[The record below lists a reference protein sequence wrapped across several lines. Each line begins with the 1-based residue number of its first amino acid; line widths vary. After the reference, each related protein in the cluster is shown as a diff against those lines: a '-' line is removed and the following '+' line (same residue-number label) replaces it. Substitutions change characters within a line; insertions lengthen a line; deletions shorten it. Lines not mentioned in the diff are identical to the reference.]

1 LKLAIIGAGGIGGY
15 LGAALANIGEDI
27 TFVARGEHLNAMQ
40 KGALHVSHPN
50 FEFCQNVDAI
60 SLEELVGREANQYDG
75 LIILAKSNQTKSI
88 AQTLKPW
95 LENAPSKPF
104 VLSLQNGVGNEEI
117 LSQILGTRRI
127 AGGLVVKISAHIL
140 SPGKIEALG
149 DSQVI
154 MGSLSENSKDFINKL
169 GRALVKAGIIVNIS
183 EDIQRE
189 LWKKLIINNGVNALC
204 ALLEVKTGIASHHP
218 KLSQIVLGLM
228 NETAQAAR
236 ALHVNITQK
245 DVDDMFK
252 LIQNFDSIKPSMLVD
267 VEQGRE
273 VELDAICGAVI
284 RTLEDDNKD
293 APYTKTIAYLLEY
306 KLTPKGEL

>member
-1 LKLAIIGAGGIGGY
+1 MKLAIIGAGGIGGY